1 MTISTRK
8 KLEAA
13 LNHLKKCNGNCMNCK
28 YCDTHFGSNSNSNN
42 IFFAPFCSYGI
53 LSDYFNPVSDS
64 FREMR
69 SKTIDAIE
77 FELD

>member
-1 MTISTRK
+1 MSISTRK

-13 LNHLKKCNGNCMNCK
+13 LNHLKKCDGDCIHCK
-28 YCDTHFGSNSNSNN
+28 YCSTHCASNSNN

-53 LSDYFNPVSDS
+53 LDDYFQPVSDS
-64 FREMR
+64 FKEIK
-69 SKTIDAIE
+69 SKTIEAIE